1 MSFTVRVSKIVYS
14 SYLCLQLQLLAT
26 LSLPYP
32 VSSIFS
38 IAAPKGLIDTNH
50 ELLTVGLC
58 NMFGS
63 CVQAM
68 PSSGAFTRYAISTA
82 CGLKTP
88 MANLYLGRLRLH
100 SVISETYL
108 RTYTTFQALLCCW
121 R

>member
-1 MSFTVRVSKIVYS
+1 MV
-14 SYLCLQLQLLAT
+14 L
-26 LSLPYP
+26 
-32 VSSIFS
+32 
-38 IAAPKGLIDTNH
+38 APKGLVDTNH

-88 MANLYLGRLRLH
+88 MANLYLGKCGQLMFNNVTDLLRVH
-100 SVISETYL
+100 S
-108 RTYTTFQALLCCW
+108 
-121 R
+121 

>member
-1 MSFTVRVSKIVYS
+1 M
-14 SYLCLQLQLLAT
+14 
-26 LSLPYP
+26 
-32 VSSIFS
+32 
-38 IAAPKGLIDTNH
+38 DTNH

-68 PSSGAFTRYAISTA
+68 PSSGAFTRYAISVA

-88 MANLYLGRLRLH
+88 MANLYLGRQK
-100 SVISETYL
+100 
-108 RTYTTFQALLCCW
+108 TTAFGAIRNSLMQIYSPFQGLLCCW